1 MIKKKICLL
10 GSYAVGKTS
19 LVSRFV
25 HSIFSEKYLTTIGVK
40 IDQKPVMAGDQEITL
55 LVWDIHGEDTF
66 QRVPS
71 SYLKGS
77 NGYLLVMDGTRA
89 STWESLKQ
97 LRALAVQAIGPDAP
111 FLVLVNKC
119 DLTDRWEFETIKS
132 EVEAENWEYILT
144 SAKTGEGVEEA
155 FIRLTNSLIQ

>member
-40 IDQKPVMAGDQEITL
+40 IDQKIIKLGEQEVTL

-66 QRVPS
+66 QRVPA

-77 NGYLLVMDGTRA
+77 NGYFLVMDGTRA
-89 STWESLKQ
+89 STLESLKDLQ
-97 LRALAVQAIGPDAP
+97 ALAVQAIGGEAP
-111 FLVLVNKC
+111 FLILVNKC
-119 DLTDRWEFETIKS
+119 DLADRWEFETVKS
-132 EVEAENWEYILT
+132 EIESAGWEYLLT

-155 FIRLTNSLIQ
+155 FMRLTNAMIR